1 MLVQNLLLYAG
12 GTALLCFMLML
23 LMQWLAP
30 RLQLLDRPGGR
41 KDHARPIPVTGGI
54 AMALAALLAGYSLL
68 SGSAAFFSFAVAAV
82 LLVAVGVADDLCDL
96 RWYYRIGAQTI
107 AALVIVAG
115 GVRIEHI
122 GPVFGLDAV
131 QLGFLSVPFTV
142 FATVGLINAVNMIDG
157 VDGLAGTLVL
167 SALAMLG
174 AAAVYAGNILIAER
188 AAVLSGALLAFLWFN
203 WRFSWRTGAHAFMGN
218 SGSAFLGLVVAWFS
232 FRLTQNPGHPVSPVL
247 MLWLLPVPV
256 IDCLV
261 LILRR
266 LKQGRSPFSADREHI
281 HHLMAEAGYGPA
293 LIGLSLAAFSLFCGG
308 LAAMCMIWN
317 LPQPLMLSAYVAL
330 AGFWCWLTMRRERAV
345 GLFRRL
351 RGAGPVRATLTEA
364 GSESV

>member
-1 MLVQNLLLYAG
+1 MLIKNLLLYAG
-12 GTALLCFMLML
+12 GTALLCFLLML

-54 AMALAALLAGYSLL
+54 AMAIAALIAGYGLL
-68 SGSAAFFSFAVAAV
+68 SGSTAFFSFAIAAV
-82 LLVAVGVADDLCDL
+82 LLVGVGIADDLCDL
-96 RWYYRIGAQTI
+96 RWYTRIGAQTV

-122 GPVFGLDAV
+122 GPVFGLDPV
-131 QLGFLSVPFTV
+131 QLGFLSVPVTV

-157 VDGLAGTLVL
+157 ADGLAGTLVL
-167 SALAMLG
+167 SALVMLG
-174 AAAVYAGNILIAER
+174 AAAVYSGNFLIAER

-203 WRFSWRTGAHAFMGN
+203 WRFSWRSGAHAFMGN

-232 FRLTQNPGHPVSPVL
+232 FRLTQNGGHPVSPVL

-293 LIGLSLAAFSLFCGG
+293 LVGFSLAGFSLFCGG
-308 LAAMCMIWN
+308 LAAMCMVWDV
-317 LPQPLMLSAYVAL
+317 PQPLILAAYLAL
-330 AGFWCWLTMRRERAV
+330 AAFWCWLTMRRERAV
-345 GLFRRL
+345 AFFRRL
-351 RGAGPVRATLTEA
+351 RRGRPAEEPLVET
-364 GSESV
+364 GSGQV